1 MTQKKKFINGGLKPQ
16 IVPATEKSA
25 ATKAKE
31 DEVLS
36 LLTEGEAEDTICGLG
51 SCTPSWL
58 QSLARKECYLL
69 VYCGIALIQ
78 GMFFTYT
85 VSVISTIEKR
95 FKLTS
100 KESGAFLSGNDISQ
114 VILAMFLGYYGNCGH
129 RPRWMGVGVM
139 FAAVSCFM
147 ALLPHL
153 LYGPGQEAIDL
164 AEASSSA
171 ATSLLANVSDAVTQK
186 RKKNDLCFSP
196 YESTCTG
203 EDAENY
209 SYYGAVIIFFV
220 SQFFVGIA
228 ISVFFTIG
236 VTYLDDNI
244 SKKTYPIYYAATL
257 LLRILGP
264 VLGYLMGGNFLSMWI
279 DPTKRPNLTQRDP
292 RWLGAWWLGFLVLG
306 CVLVVLGNLLFLFP
320 RKLPATLRREA
331 RAILKQAQKDSEEGE
346 NRGVEF
352 FVKKAKAKKVER
364 KPTLANLKKALK
376 RIFTNKI
383 WIANLFNTTTY
394 ILAVSGYWNFKPKY
408 LENQFRKSAAEANYY
423 TGVTSLTSVILGT
436 GLGGAVMRWARPS
449 PRFVTGYNIFV
460 TLFVCAGFTSLMFI
474 GCPKLEVIGPVDG
487 SPLPGCSSN
496 CGCSD
501 RFSPMCSED
510 QTTLFYSPCY
520 AGCTAIDTSVSPIV
534 YSNCSCITNTTNPL
548 SASHDASTG
557 DKSAVQFGSG
567 VSGYCPEPCDSFFY
581 YLIIKIIISTV
592 THRRV
597 GSSKAVSASCNALPL
612 FSDSCVEDEDK
623 GLALG
628 VVTVFISLFGL
639 IPSPIMLGAVIDSA
653 CLVWDT
659 SCGMTGNCWLYDS
672 DAFRTILHLVPAVIV
687 FISVFGDI
695 VVFHYSRQLD
705 LYGERDEE
713 VHLEDL
719 KDQTEESKPLNASKG
734 DGGFEMGLQ

>member
-16 IVPATEKSA
+16 ILPTKHNSA
-25 ATKAKE
+25 ATRAKE
-31 DEVLS
+31 DEVVS
-36 LLTEGEAEDTICGLG
+36 LLTEGEAEDTVCGLG
-51 SCTPSWL
+51 SCKPTWL
-58 QSLARKECYLL
+58 QLLARKECYLL
-69 VYCGIALIQ
+69 VYCGIALMQ

-114 VILAMFLGYYGNCGH
+114 VILAMFLGYYGNFGH

-139 FAAVSCFM
+139 FAAISCFM

-171 ATSLLANVSDAVTQK
+171 ATSLLANVSSVATQK
-186 RKKNDLCFSP
+186 SRKNDLCFSP

-203 EDAENY
+203 EDAGNY
-209 SYYGAVIIFFV
+209 SYYGAVVIFFI

-279 DPTKRPNLTQRDP
+279 DPTKKPNLTRRDP

-394 ILAVSGYWNFKPKY
+394 ILAVSGYWSFKPKY

-423 TGVTSLTSVILGT
+423 TGVTSLASVIIGT

-460 TLFVCAGFTSLMFI
+460 TLFVCAGFASLMFI
-474 GCPKLEVIGPVDG
+474 GCPKLKVVGPVEG

-534 YSNCSCITNTTNPL
+534 YSNCSCIANTTNPFT
-548 SASHDASTG
+548 ASHNATG
-557 DKSAVQFGSG
+557 DTSAVPFGSG

-592 THRRV
+592 TATGRV
-597 GSSKAVSASCNALPL
+597 GSSVINLR
-612 FSDSCVEDEDK
+612 CVEDEDK

-705 LYGERDEE
+705 LYGEREEE
-713 VHLEDL
+713 VQLEDL
-719 KDQTEESKPLNASKG
+719 KDQTEESKPLNATKG

>member
-1 MTQKKKFINGGLKPQ
+1 MTQKKKFINGGLKPR
-16 IVPATEKSA
+16 IVPTTENSA
-25 ATKAKE
+25 ASRAKE
-31 DEVLS
+31 DEVLA
-36 LLTEGEAEDTICGLG
+36 LLTEGEPVDTICGLG
-51 SCTPSWL
+51 SCKPTWL
-58 QSLARKECYLL
+58 QFLARKECYLL
-69 VYCGIALIQ
+69 VYCGIALMQ

-114 VILAMFLGYYGNCGH
+114 VILAIFLGYYGNFGH

-139 FAAVSCFM
+139 FAAASCFM

-171 ATSLLANVSDAVTQK
+171 ASTLMANVSDVVGQK
-186 RKKNDLCFSP
+186 NKNDLCFSP
-196 YESTCTG
+196 YETTCTDEETG
-203 EDAENY
+203 RP
-209 SYYGAVIIFFV
+209 SYLGAVAIFFI
-220 SQFFVGIA
+220 SQFFVGVA

-279 DPTKRPNLTQRDP
+279 DPTKSPNLTRRDP

-306 CVLVVLGNLLFLFP
+306 CVLALLGNLLFFFP

-331 RAILKQAQKDSEEGE
+331 RTILKQAQKDADEGE

-376 RIFTNKI
+376 RIFTNKV

-394 ILAVSGYWNFKPKY
+394 ILAVSGYWSFKPKY

-423 TGVTSLTSVILGT
+423 TGVTSLASVILGT

-460 TLFVCAGFTSLMFI
+460 TLFVCAGFTSLMYI
-474 GCPKLEVIGPVDG
+474 GCPKLEIVGPVDG
-487 SPLPGCSSN
+487 SPLPGCSSD

-520 AGCTAIDTSVSPIV
+520 AGCTVVNTSASPII
-534 YSNCSCITNTTNPL
+534 YSNCSCIMNTNLLT
-548 SASHDASTG
+548 ASSG
-557 DKSAVQFGSG
+557 NKSAVSFGGG

-592 THRRV
+592 TATGRV
-597 GSSKAVSASCNALPL
+597 GSSVINLR
-612 FSDSCVEDEDK
+612 CVEDEDK

-628 VVTVFISLFGL
+628 TLTVFISLFGL

-687 FISVFGDI
+687 LISVLGDI

-705 LYGERDEE
+705 LYGEREEE
-713 VHLEDL
+713 VNLEDL
-719 KDQTEESKPLNASKG
+719 KEQTEESKPLNTAKG
-734 DGGFEMGLQ
+734 DGGLEMGLQ